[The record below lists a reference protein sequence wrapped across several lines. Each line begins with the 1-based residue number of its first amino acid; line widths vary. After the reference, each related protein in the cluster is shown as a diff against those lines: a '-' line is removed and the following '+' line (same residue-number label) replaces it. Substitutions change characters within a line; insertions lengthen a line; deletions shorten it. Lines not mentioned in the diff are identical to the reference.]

1 MGSWWKNR
9 RKGLCQYVS
18 FLVTVNAVSGDEV
31 YSLVY
36 HTQQELEPAAGETWH
51 GMNFSLT
58 LVCSRTKRT
67 IGSSALQHLS
77 LGLTV
82 VT

>member
-1 MGSWWKNR
+1 MGSQWKNR

-18 FLVTVNAVSGDEV
+18 FLVSVNVVRGDEV

-36 HTQQELEPAAGETWH
+36 HTQQELEPAAGKTWNR
-51 GMNFSLT
+51 MNFSLT
-58 LVCSRTKRT
+58 LVCPRTKRT

-77 LGLTV
+77 LGMTV